1 MHKIDTMFAT
11 AQNAWQ
17 NGNPTTGMP
26 ATGGDADFFNDLQDE
41 LCNIVTEGGLTPS
54 KSDHSQI
61 VKALKRIFAST
72 VLMQSVD
79 SPAFVDNKY
88 FRLSS
93 QAMSVP
99 ANRVLDVTVCVSVL
113 SDNSKPKV
121 NFWLADSSAPTSKL
135 AETTVQTIIQD
146 ELTVKKSCPMTV
158 RLVLPSVSSYS
169 RQIYLYAD
177 VEGEEIGASD
187 ARISYRIGY

>member
-41 LCNIVTEGGLTPS
+41 LCNVVTEGGLTPS

-61 VKALKRIFAST
+61 VKALKNIIAST
-72 VLMQSVD
+72 VGMQSVD

-99 ANRVLDVTVCVSVL
+99 AKRVLDVTVCVSVL

-121 NFWLADSSAPTSKL
+121 NFWLADSSSPTLKL

-146 ELTVKKSCPMTV
+146 ELPVNKSCPMTV

-169 RQIYLYAD
+169 RQIHLYAN
-177 VEGEEIGASD
+177 VEGNDIGASG